1 MDFLRDLRSIRLPPQ
16 PYLDRGHAIPYL
28 PIDRSKVF
36 SIIFYLCQ
44 EVKKREKT
52 LRGNRIFPADCGR
65 KTQTRRRNKTI
76 QSQPAPLIL
85 NGARAFEAPVKNG

>member
-44 EVKKREKT
+44 EVKKGKKHCAET
-52 LRGNRIFPADCGR
+52 GFFLRTAEGKR
-65 KTQTRRRNKTI
+65 KRSVEIK
-76 QSQPAPLIL
+76 QSSPSLPL
-85 NGARAFEAPVKNG
+85 